1 MLVAGGAASL
11 AAATGLGCG
20 PVLPRGRNGTSLRR
34 IAWLSSTTPSEPVDN
49 FSRGMAELG
58 YHDGQNMAIEW
69 RFAEGSADRRS
80 ELAAEL
86 AALRVEVI
94 VAAEISAAVAA
105 RGASATIP
113 IVLANG
119 DVVSSG
125 LIASLARP
133 GGNVTGVSSSS
144 VETAGKRVELLRET
158 VPSVSR
164 VAILTQ
170 PGFGTND
177 AQVRESLH
185 AAAVLGLRVQVF
197 PLSGVEDFERA
208 FADIVNAGFEALVIT
223 ASSVFSIYRVELA
236 EYALRRR
243 LPSIWTTT
251 ESVRVGGLMSY
262 GPNIAALYH
271 RAATYVDKIL
281 RGASP
286 SDLPVELP
294 SVFDFGLNLQTAGAL
309 GLSIPSKILLQA
321 TEVIQ

>member
-1 MLVAGGAASL
+1 
-11 AAATGLGCG
+11 
-20 PVLPRGRNGTSLRR
+20 
-34 IAWLSSTTPSEPVDN
+34 
-49 FSRGMAELG
+49 MAELG